1 MDRNLLESPDERPCP
16 TRRLR
21 LVGQALGGPE
31 TEPMS
36 VTVELTIEDPSWTAL
51 GDLQCLVERAV
62 AAALAE
68 AGVASRGGTE
78 LSCLLCDDAAIQ
90 ALNLLWRGI
99 DRPTN
104 VLSFPATGPGA
115 ERMLGDIVVA
125 YGTVSREALAESK
138 AMRDHFAHLVVHGTL
153 HLVGQDHEAEAEA
166 EVMEALETRA
176 MARLG
181 MADPYAGSVP
191 ERRSV
196 PEQRSLT
203 KRGGVPKS
211 DSVPI
216 GGSP

>member
-1 MDRNLLESPDERPCP
+1 
-16 TRRLR
+16 
-21 LVGQALGGPE
+21 
-31 TEPMS
+31 MS

-51 GDLQCLVERAV
+51 GELQCLVERAV

-78 LSCLLCDDAAIQ
+78 LSCLLCDDAAVQ

>member
-1 MDRNLLESPDERPCP
+1 M
-16 TRRLR
+16 
-21 LVGQALGGPE
+21 
-31 TEPMS
+31 
-36 VTVELTIEDPSWTAL
+36 
-51 GDLQCLVERAV
+51 
-62 AAALAE
+62 
-68 AGVASRGGTE
+68 
-78 LSCLLCDDAAIQ
+78 SCLLCDDAAIQ

-125 YGTVSREALAESK
+125 FGTVSREALAESK
-138 AMRDHFAHLVVHGTL
+138 AMRDHFAHLEVHGTL
-153 HLVGQDHEAEAEA
+153 HLVGQGHEAEAEA

-191 ERRSV
+191 EQRSAPEQRSV

-203 KRGGVPKS
+203 ERGGVPKS

>member
-1 MDRNLLESPDERPCP
+1 
-16 TRRLR
+16 
-21 LVGQALGGPE
+21 
-31 TEPMS
+31 MS

-125 YGTVSREALAESK
+125 YGTASREALAESK
-138 AMRDHFAHLVVHGTL
+138 AIRDHFAHLVVHGTL

-191 ERRSV
+191 EQRSAPERRPV

-203 KRGGVPKS
+203 ERGGVPES

>member
-1 MDRNLLESPDERPCP
+1 
-16 TRRLR
+16 
-21 LVGQALGGPE
+21 
-31 TEPMS
+31 MS

-51 GDLQCLVERAV
+51 GELQCLVERAV

-78 LSCLLCDDAAIQ
+78 LSCLLCDDAAVQ

-104 VLSFPATGPGA
+104 VLSFPAAGPGA

-125 YGTVSREALAESK
+125 YGTVSREALAEGK